1 MTRSQSAP
9 QRVTWSL
16 RLAATSPE
24 VLLGDVDGNLQR
36 IRVALQGAVARGAQ
50 LIVLPELATS
60 GYVFADRDE
69 AAAASIT
76 RDHPGWARP
85 RVGTAAR
92 GRRRRRLRRAR
103 RHAAVQLRGR
113 AHARAAD
120 RRLPQGAPLGRG
132 GGAVRTGDRP
142 RARSSTPRSAGS
154 PSPSATTTSSP
165 KSPVAWHSPARTS
178 SRCRS
183 IGRSSPR
190 PDGEHP
196 PETIQAMA
204 AARSSRL
211 ATVIA
216 DRRGGERGVAWT
228 GRHRRH
234 RRGRLGRGAA
244 RRERVGHRHADAA
257 LPRRQ
262 VAAAAQRP
270 VRRSPPRAVLRDG
283 CRGIRPSHTARDR
296 PSCSPTFAS
305 SVRSARSA
313 RRRVAGDR

>member
-1 MTRSQSAP
+1 MTR
-9 QRVTWSL
+9 SL

-85 RVGTAAR
+85 HVGAAAR

-103 RHAAVQLRGR
+103 RRRSSSTPQPSSPRERRIGDYRKAHLWGAEAALFERGPS
-113 AHARAAD
+113 A
-120 RRLPQGAPLGRG
+120 GALFDTPLGRLAVAICYDNEFPEVPRRLALA
-132 GGAVRTGDRP
+132 GADIL
-142 RARSSTPRSAGS
+142 AL
-154 PSPSATTTSSP
+154 
-165 KSPVAWHSPARTS
+165 PVNWPLIA
-178 SRCRS
+178 
-183 IGRSSPR
+183 R

-216 DRRGGERGVAWT
+216 DRSGVERGVAWT
-228 GRHRRH
+228 G
-234 RRGRLGRGAA
+234 GTAVIDEDGW
-244 RRERVGHRHADAA
+244 VAA
-257 LPRRQ
+257 LPDESGSA
-262 VAAAAQRP
+262 VATLTL
-270 VRRSPPRAVLRDG
+270 RSPGDKSLPPHNDL
-283 CRGIRPSHTARDR
+283 
-296 PSCSPTFAS
+296 F
-305 SVRSARSA
+305 
-313 RRRVAGDR
+313 GDRRPELY

>member
-1 MTRSQSAP
+1 MTRSQRAP
-9 QRVTWSL
+9 HRGTWSL

-76 RDHPGWARP
+76 RDHPGWADLASALP
-85 RVGTAAR
+85 PGVVAVVGYAERDGTQLFNSAAVLTAGASGSATTAR
-92 GRRRRRLRRAR
+92 RTSGARRRRCSNAGPS
-103 RHAAVQLRGR
+103 A
-113 AHARAAD
+113 
-120 RRLPQGAPLGRG
+120 GALFDTPLGRLG
-132 GGAVRTGDRP
+132 VAICYDNEFPEVPRRLALAGADIL
-142 RARSSTPRSAGS
+142 AL
-154 PSPSATTTSSP
+154 
-165 KSPVAWHSPARTS
+165 PVNWPLLA
-178 SRCRS
+178 
-183 IGRSSPR
+183 R

-216 DRRGGERGVAWT
+216 DRSGAET
-228 GRHRRH
+228 GRGLDRRHGRH

-244 RRERVGHRHADAA
+244 R
-257 LPRRQ
+257 
-262 VAAAAQRP
+262 
-270 VRRSPPRAVLRDG
+270 
-283 CRGIRPSHTARDR
+283 
-296 PSCSPTFAS
+296 
-305 SVRSARSA
+305 
-313 RRRVAGDR
+313 